1 MLDSSV
7 WAEVATELARLG
19 HRPVAVRLPG
29 ADDEVDATLDDQVDA
44 VLAAVDAATGPVLV
58 GHSAASAL
66 VWICADRRPTAVGRV
81 VMVGGFPHSDGAAYA
96 PFFPVV
102 DGRMP
107 FPGWEPFEGPDC
119 ADLDDATR
127 RRIAAAA
134 HPVPEGVACGVVRL
148 GDPARFD
155 VPVVVVCPE
164 FSPEQARAWVR
175 RARCPSWPRARRS
188 VTSTSMRATGRW
200 CRRRA
205 SSPESSTAWLGEPEI
220 LASRWQ
226 PCAEPVQRN
235 NGVDDGGGGPVRRR
249 CAGDPEPRRSR
260 R

>member
-1 MLDSSV
+1 MDVVLVPGLWLDSSV

-19 HRPVAVRLPG
+19 HRPVSVRLPG

-44 VLAAVDAATGPVLV
+44 VLAAVDAATDPVLV

-66 VWICADRRPTAVGRV
+66 VWICADRRPTAVALV
-81 VMVGGFPHSDGAAYA
+81 VMVGGFPRSDGAAYA

-164 FSPEQARAWVR
+164 FSPEQARAWVAQGEVPELAASAQVGYVDIDAGHWPMVSAPGEL
-175 RARCPSWPRARRS
+175 ARVLDGVARG
-188 VTSTSMRATGRW
+188 A
-200 CRRRA
+200 
-205 SSPESSTAWLGEPEI
+205 
-220 LASRWQ
+220 
-226 PCAEPVQRN
+226 
-235 NGVDDGGGGPVRRR
+235 
-249 CAGDPEPRRSR
+249 
-260 R
+260 